1 MPIVLGSFETQTQAE
16 EAMDRLRGI
25 GFGNEDFSLISHA
38 QEEAGAPMDEEQV
51 AGRKV
56 DTAMIGGAI
65 GAVLGGFLL
74 GPVGAVVGGV
84 AAGGG
89 LTAALGGL
97 GVNQDEATEYQRRL
111 HAGRYVLAV
120 RDDGR
125 TDEVRRVLSAAGADD
140 VEVEH

>member
-16 EAMDRLRGI
+16 DAMDRLRGL

-38 QEEAGAPMDEEQV
+38 QEAAGAPIDEEQV
-51 AGRKV
+51 EGRRA
-56 DTAMIGGAI
+56 DTAMVGGAI
-65 GAVLGGFLL
+65 GAVLGGLLL
-74 GPVGAVVGGV
+74 GPVGAVIGGI

-97 GVNQDEATEYQRRL
+97 GVTHDEATEYQRRL

-120 RDDGR
+120 REDGR

-140 VEVEH
+140 VEIER